1 MGSSAGPVIVL
12 FLMFESRFLQPASFL
27 FLETF
32 RKESAGFYCSAML
45 LVLIPVLGIHFVL
58 RDARAQS
65 VTQPDSHVTVSEK
78 ASLELRCNYSGTSTP
93 YLFWY
98 VQYPG
103 QGLQLL
109 LKYYSGDTLVKG
121 SNGFEAEFKK
131 SDSSFNLKKSSVH
144 WTDTA
149 EYFCVLRDTVPGA
162 AGGAAH
168 KPPMAVGCQ
177 TQDLSVVLRRSL
189 VI

>member
-1 MGSSAGPVIVL
+1 
-12 FLMFESRFLQPASFL
+12 
-27 FLETF
+27 
-32 RKESAGFYCSAML
+32 ML

-78 ASLELRCNYSGTSTP
+78 ASLELRCTYSGTSTP

-98 VQYPG
+98 VRYPG

-109 LKYYSGDTLVKG
+109 LKYISGDALVKG
-121 SNGFEAEFKK
+121 NNGFEAEFKK
-131 SDSSFNLKKSSVH
+131 SDSSFHLRKPSVH

-149 EYFCVLRDTVPGA
+149 EYFCALGDTVPGA

-177 TQDLSVVLRRSL
+177 TQDLSVVLKRSL
-189 VI
+189 VV